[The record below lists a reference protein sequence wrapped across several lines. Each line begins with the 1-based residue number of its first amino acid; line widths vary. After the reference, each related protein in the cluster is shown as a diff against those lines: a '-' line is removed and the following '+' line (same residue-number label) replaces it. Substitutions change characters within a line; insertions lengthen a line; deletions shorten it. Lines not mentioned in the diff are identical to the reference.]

1 MIPAGMV
8 VARIAARL
16 FALVALAAVA
26 LGVYLIVHSGL
37 STHASTTSHATQL
50 RSGPQAGPRHRH
62 TPRFYVV
69 KSGDTLSGISIQTRV
84 AIFQLTQLNPGLSP
98 NSLQTG
104 QRLRLRR

>member
-1 MIPAGMV
+1 MV

-26 LGVYLIVHSGL
+26 VGVYLIVHSGL
-37 STHASTTSHATQL
+37 STHASTVTSTSQL
-50 RSGPQAGPRHRH
+50 LSGPHAHPHHRR

-69 KSGDTLSGISIQTRV
+69 KGGDTLSGISIRTHV
-84 AIFQLTQLNPGLSP
+84 AIFRLTQLNPGLAP